1 MSKTKIF
8 KNQAVLNSLGALAE
22 EIEKHVIAT
31 LGDSLRAS
39 IREEIISEIRG
50 KLFADTMEN
59 SVPQQEPLPLPV
71 QTDMHGEPVNS
82 EPVKHSRRVPAEY
95 WKTYQRPL
103 SQKHHAMITVLKGES
118 WLTTSQIAKRVDLKP
133 TTVQQYLYDLQDHG
147 HEIQSRKTSW
157 RYGRNGKRG
166 HRKMYRLAASQ

>member
-1 MSKTKIF
+1 MSKTKLSH
-8 KNQAVLNSLGALAE
+8 NQAVLSSLADLAV

-39 IREEIISEIRG
+39 IRDEIISEIRG

-59 SVPQQEPLPLPV
+59 SAPVQEPLPLPV

-82 EPVKHSRRVPAEY
+82 EPVTNSRRVPAEY

-103 SQKHHAMITVLKGES
+103 SQKHHAMITVLRGAS

-133 TTVQQYLYDLQDHG
+133 TTVQQYIYDLQDHG
-147 HEIQSRKTSW
+147 HPVQSRKTSW

>member
-1 MSKTKIF
+1 MSKTKLFNNAKI
-8 KNQAVLNSLGALAE
+8 VDSLVALAL
-22 EIEKHVIAT
+22 EIEKHAIAT

-59 SVPQQEPLPLPV
+59 SVPQQESLPLPV

-82 EPVKHSRRVPAEY
+82 DPVKHSRRVPADY

-103 SQKHHAMITVLKGES
+103 SAKHHAMITVLSGTS

>member
-1 MSKTKIF
+1 MSKTKLSH
-8 KNQAVLNSLGALAE
+8 NQAVLNSLADLAE

-39 IREEIISEIRG
+39 IRDEIISEIRG

-59 SVPQQEPLPLPV
+59 SAPVQESLPLPV

-82 EPVKHSRRVPAEY
+82 EPVKKSRRVPAEY

-103 SQKHHAMITVLKGES
+103 SRKHHKMITVLNERPFKTIS
-118 WLTTSQIAKRVDLKP
+118 KIADRVGLKA

-147 HEIQSRKTSW
+147 YQLQTRKVNHRW
-157 RYGRNGKRG
+157 GRNGKRG

>member
-1 MSKTKIF
+1 MSKTSLF
-8 KNQAVLNSLGALAE
+8 KNDAVLDAVVNLGN
-22 EIEKHVIAT
+22 EIEKHVIAS

-50 KLFADTMEN
+50 KLFADTVEN
-59 SVPQQEPLPLPV
+59 SAPLPESDP
-71 QTDMHGEPVNS
+71 QPMTDLHGEPVNS
-82 EPVKHSRRVPAEY
+82 EPVKNSRRIPAEY
-95 WKTYQRPL
+95 WRTYQRPL
-103 SQKHHAMITVLKGES
+103 SRKHHKMITVLNGRRFFTVSE
-118 WLTTSQIAKRVDLKP
+118 IADRVGLKS

-147 HEIQSRKTSW
+147 HDIQTRKVSY